1 MSKPTTTYTY
11 GEIAAAIGEYQKNPG
26 RPVEDLQAELAQ
38 LKAENERLKANKA
51 STGSSIKIGV
61 KGTICVY
68 GLGRFPVALYA
79 SQWKTLLAKA
89 PEIEAFITDNEALL
103 AKKGE

>member
-1 MSKPTTTYTY
+1 MNTVIS
-11 GEIAAAIGEYQKNPG
+11 EAQF
-26 RPVEDLQAELAQ
+26 AELNPAQ
-38 LKAENERLKANKA
+38 QVAYIKSLQAENERLKANKA